1 MLKRRAVV
9 QASIAGGLVAVTA
22 GLAMSTHERM
32 APGPADDEGWRPIAW
47 PFPRDAWP
55 VGRAWRHEATE
66 VYVRPKLGFCGN
78 CDTGVVADEEVD
90 RVTDI
95 DLLDERFAP
104 AKDGASVRVGDLPGR
119 GRLYRYK
126 LKNGALRH
134 AEGIA
139 VSRKCDLV
147 VAVIVGN
154 LANEHER
161 ASAYRF
167 LDSNTAQDWI
177 NQQLEGR

>member
-9 QASIAGGLVAVTA
+9 RASIAGGLVAATA
-22 GLAMSTHERM
+22 GLATIAHERL

-47 PFPRDAWP
+47 PFPRDGWP
-55 VGRAWRHEATE
+55 PGRAWRHGTTE

-78 CDTGVVADEEVD
+78 CDTGVVTDEEVD
-90 RVTDI
+90 RVTDV

-104 AKDGASVRVGDLPGR
+104 AREGSAVRVGPLPGR
-119 GRLYRYK
+119 ARLYHYK
-126 LKNGALRH
+126 LTSGALRH

-147 VAVIVGN
+147 VAVIAGN
-154 LANEHER
+154 LADEQQR
-161 ASAYRF
+161 ASAHRF
-167 LDSNTAQDWI
+167 LESSTVLIWV